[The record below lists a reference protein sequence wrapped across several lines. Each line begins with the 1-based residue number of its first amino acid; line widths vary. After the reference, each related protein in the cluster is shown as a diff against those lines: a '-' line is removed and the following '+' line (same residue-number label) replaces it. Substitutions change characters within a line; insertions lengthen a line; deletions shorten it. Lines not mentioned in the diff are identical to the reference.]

1 MPLGAH
7 TSIAGG
13 VDKAILRGQE
23 IGCETIQIFTKN
35 ARQWR
40 AWPLSEEEIARF
52 QQNREK
58 TGIEPIFAHDSYLI
72 NLGSPDEA
80 LWRRS
85 VEALLDEMVRCEA
98 LNLPYLVIHPGS
110 HVGAGEEAGLR
121 RIAQALN
128 QIHARAPGSQVQV
141 LLEITAGQGTSLGYR
156 FEHLA
161 RLLDLVED
169 DQRLGVCL
177 DTCHVLAA
185 GYELRTPQGYVET
198 FRQLEAII
206 GLDRLRVIHLND
218 SEGDLG
224 SRVDRHA
231 HIGQGRLGL
240 EPFRLL
246 LNDARFRDLPMVL
259 ETPRGADMDR
269 ANLAVLKGLREKG

>member
-23 IGCETIQIFTKN
+23 IGCETIQIFTTN

-40 AWPLSEEEIARF
+40 ARPLSEEESARF
-52 QQNREK
+52 QQNRE
-58 TGIEPIFAHDSYLI
+58 GSGLAPIFAHDSYLI
-72 NLGSPDEA
+72 NLASPDEA

-85 VEALLDEMVRCEA
+85 VEALLDEMARCEA
-98 LNLPYLVIHPGS
+98 LDLPYLVAHPGS

-128 QIHARAPGSQVQV
+128 RIHARAPGSQVRV
-141 LLEITAGQGTSLGYR
+141 LLETTAGQGTSLGCR

-161 RLLDLVED
+161 RLLELVED
-169 DQRLGVCL
+169 DRWLGVCL

-185 GYELRTPQGYVET
+185 GYELRTPQGYAET

-231 HIGQGRLGL
+231 HIGQGCLGL

-246 LNDARFRDLPMVL
+246 LHDARFRDLPMVL

-269 ANLAVLKGLREKG
+269 ANLAVLKGLREEG